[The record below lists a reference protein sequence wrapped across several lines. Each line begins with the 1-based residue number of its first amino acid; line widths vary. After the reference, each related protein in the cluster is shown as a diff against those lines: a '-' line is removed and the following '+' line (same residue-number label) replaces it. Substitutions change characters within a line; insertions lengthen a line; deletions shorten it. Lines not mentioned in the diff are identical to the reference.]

1 VKFTP
6 DDFRGF
12 NTKEL
17 PCLSHS
23 IARVAQAAFD
33 KWLAEQEVVFK
44 CTECAGEWVQDA
56 NTCGGDTHRARIV
69 AIEEIKG

>member
-1 VKFTP
+1 MKFT
-6 DDFRGF
+6 RQIF
-12 NTKEL
+12 NHL
-17 PCLSHS
+17 MGDAQAQDASD
-23 IARVAQAAFD
+23 AAQAAFD